1 MINVHAC
8 SGLCSSLPEH
18 FFRHSPDPGSSEQ
31 RNMSY
36 VQLIRGYSPAATRR
50 KRGWMGSI
58 SNQHSAGILADRVPL
73 QKSSGLDHQWN
84 YQGIR
89 PLNSGLLKKKK
100 HFYYIDSTTINMF
113 CSWSFALSRE
123 LRPSQRIFSNP
134 DTINKAES
142 SANLDNVLRP
152 KQCICKI
159 WSSK

>member
-1 MINVHAC
+1 MSMVVFPSADWTFPVWSLQESQKRMTATHVSDIFWKTNMNIFMINVHAC

-89 PLNSGLLKKKK
+89 PLNSGLLKKTFLL
-100 HFYYIDSTTINMF
+100 H
-113 CSWSFALSRE
+113 W
-123 LRPSQRIFSNP
+123 
-134 DTINKAES
+134 
-142 SANLDNVLRP
+142 
-152 KQCICKI
+152 
-159 WSSK
+159 